1 MNDSRKHK
9 KDVYSLSFE
18 KKFKEAR
25 SDKAKG
31 ELITVNPENVW
42 DSIEFGSGQ
51 DNTEISIKA
60 IWFQDDRIFIRTASG
75 EERSMPLEWFPR
87 LSNAS
92 SAEREQ
98 FELSPFG
105 IDWPDLDED
114 LSFEGFYTYTKP
126 HK

>member
-1 MNDSRKHK
+1 MMNDSEKRKSSP
-9 KDVYSLSFE
+9 YSRSFE
-18 KKFKEAR
+18 KRVKEAR

-42 DSIEFGSGQ
+42 DSIESGSKQ

-60 IWFQDDRIFIRTASG
+60 TWFQDDRIFIRTAAG

-87 LSNAS
+87 LFSAS
-92 SAEREQ
+92 QEEREQ

-105 IDWPDLDED
+105 I
-114 LSFEGFYTYTKP
+114 
-126 HK
+126 H